1 MAVLRLFSQLLV
13 LRLCYYTF
21 GCWEIKFY
29 AEIISGNICITFS
42 VFQGE
47 AQDNNMANSIGGE
60 Q

>member
-1 MAVLRLFSQLLV
+1 MLI
-13 LRLCYYTF
+13 T
-21 GCWEIKFY
+21 I
-29 AEIISGNICITFS
+29 EIIKGNICITFS